1 MSLAF
6 LAGVLLKVY
15 DDFVD
20 DDPLLT
26 DEYVVASLRT
36 AQAVVAT
43 LVLARDFW
51 LCLVFG
57 LFNALCA
64 LSSSAEYSRPH
75 VVSYAVVS
83 PLLLMVSWP
92 ERSTLGSLD
101 WAVITSILGLAVFE
115 PKAFPEEVSVLKG
128 FVRLIT
134 ATCSFTALWC
144 FPRLS
149 ASVRSLLWIQA
160 GYCVS
165 SSVAQLLKLTACVP
179 THASTPAP
187 A

>member
-1 MSLAF
+1 MALAF

-20 DDPLLT
+20 DDPVLT
-26 DEYVVASLRT
+26 NEHVVASLRT
-36 AQAVVAT
+36 AQIVVAT

-57 LFNALCA
+57 LFNGLCA
-64 LSSSAEYSRPH
+64 LSSSEEYSRPH
-75 VVSYAVVS
+75 VMSYAIVS
-83 PLLLMVSWP
+83 PLLLAVSWSA
-92 ERSTLGSLD
+92 RSTLGSLD
-101 WAVITSILGLAVFE
+101 WAVIAAVLGVAVFE

-128 FVRLIT
+128 VARLVT
-134 ATCSFTALWC
+134 TTLSLTALLC

-149 ASVRSLLWIQA
+149 ASVRSLLWILS

-179 THASTPAP
+179 TRASSPAP
-187 A
+187 V

>member
-20 DDPLLT
+20 DDPILT
-26 DEYVVASLRT
+26 NEHVIASLRT
-36 AQAVVAT
+36 AQIVVAT
-43 LVLARDFW
+43 LVLSRDFW

-57 LFNALCA
+57 LFNGLCA

-83 PLLLMVSWP
+83 PLLLAVSWSA
-92 ERSTLGSLD
+92 RSSLGSLD
-101 WAVITSILGLAVFE
+101 WAVITTLLGLAVFE
-115 PKAFPEEVSVLKG
+115 PKAFPEELSVPKG
-128 FVRLIT
+128 IIRLVT
-134 ATCSFTALWC
+134 AASSFTALWC
-144 FPRLS
+144 FPQLS
-149 ASVRSLLWIQA
+149 PSVQSLLWIQA

-179 THASTPAP
+179 THAWTPAP

>member
-1 MSLAF
+1 MALAF
-6 LAGVLLKVY
+6 LAGALLKVY

-26 DEYVVASLRT
+26 NEHVIASLRT
-36 AQAVVAT
+36 AQIVVAT

-57 LFNALCA
+57 LFNGLCA

-75 VVSYAVVS
+75 VMSYAVVS
-83 PLLLMVSWP
+83 PLLLAVSWSA
-92 ERSTLGSLD
+92 RSTLGSQD
-101 WAVITSILGLAVFE
+101 WAVLAAILGLAVFE
-115 PKAFPEEVSVLKG
+115 PKAFPEELSVLKG
-128 FVRLIT
+128 LSRLLTTVCSIT
-134 ATCSFTALWC
+134 ALLC

-149 ASVRSLLWIQA
+149 ASVRSLLWLQA

-165 SSVAQLLKLTACVP
+165 SSVTQLLKLTACVP
-179 THASTPAP
+179 TRAWTPAP

>member
-1 MSLAF
+1 MGLAF

-26 DEYVVASLRT
+26 DEHVVSALRT
-36 AQAVVAT
+36 AQIVVAT

-57 LFNALCA
+57 LFNGLCA
-64 LSSSAEYSRPH
+64 LSSSAEYTRPH

-83 PLLLMVSWP
+83 PLLLAVSWSS
-92 ERSTLGSLD
+92 RSSLGALD
-101 WAVITSILGLAVFE
+101 WAVITSMLGLAVFE

-128 FVRLIT
+128 VARLVTTVCSIT
-134 ATCSFTALWC
+134 ALVC

-149 ASVRSLLWIQA
+149 PSVRSLLWLQS

-165 SSVAQLLKLTACVP
+165 SSVTQLLKLTACVP
-179 THASTPAP
+179 THAWTPAP

>member
-1 MSLAF
+1 MALAF
-6 LAGVLLKVY
+6 LAGALLKVY

-20 DDPLLT
+20 DDPILT
-26 DEYVVASLRT
+26 NEHVVASLRT
-36 AQAVVAT
+36 AQIVVAT
-43 LVLARDFW
+43 LVLAGDFW

-57 LFNALCA
+57 LFNGLCA

-75 VVSYAVVS
+75 VMSYAVVS
-83 PLLLMVSWP
+83 PLLLVMSWSA
-92 ERSTLGSLD
+92 RSTLGSLD
-101 WAVITSILGLAVFE
+101 WAAIASILGLAVFE
-115 PKAFPEEVSVLKG
+115 PKAFPEEVSGLKG
-128 FVRLIT
+128 LSRL
-134 ATCSFTALWC
+134 FTAVGSMTALLC

-149 ASVRSLLWIQA
+149 ASVRSLLWILS

-179 THASTPAP
+179 TRAWTPAP